1 VVRRLLAV
9 CLLAAALLAPVL
21 RGASAGI
28 LLEAEFVG
36 APVRV
41 EVGAEPDRALATV
54 AGRRYLVDLG
64 AGEVHALDGPAPDR
78 REPAALSAAVP
89 APPSSLERW
98 GEGPVV
104 ADHGSNYHVLI
115 VGERICA
122 EVLASPWMTGFTRPL
137 VRTVEL
143 LQRAESQLAPDPHDS
158 CPPVGFGI
166 YAADGF
172 PLLVGYKGEPLFR
185 VTRLRF
191 DHRPAAGELALRPT
205 PRAEAREAAGDR

>member
-1 VVRRLLAV
+1 M
-9 CLLAAALLAPVL
+9 
-21 RGASAGI
+21 
-28 LLEAEFVG
+28 
-36 APVRV
+36 
-41 EVGAEPDRALATV
+41 ATV

-64 AGEVHALDGPAPDR
+64 PGAVYALDGPTGDR
-78 REPAALSAAVP
+78 RGPVALSAPVP

-98 GEGPVV
+98 SEGPVV
-104 ADHGSNYHVLI
+104 ADHGSTYHVLI

-137 VRTVEL
+137 VQTLEL
-143 LQRAESQLAPDPHDS
+143 LQRPSRLAPEPHGP
-158 CPPVGFGI
+158 CPPVGFGL

-191 DHRPAAGELALRPT
+191 DHRPAASDLAQP
-205 PRAEAREAAGDR
+205 ADAAGCVLPELWAAH

>member
-1 VVRRLLAV
+1 MRRLLAP
-9 CLLAAALLAPVL
+9 CLLAVILLLPAG

-28 LLEAEFVG
+28 LLEAELG
-36 APVRV
+36 GTPVKV
-41 EVGAEPDRALATV
+41 EVGRDPARALAMV

-64 AGEVHALDGPAPDR
+64 PGEVRALDGPVPDR
-78 REPAALSAAVP
+78 RRPAALSAAVP

-98 GEGPVV
+98 SEGPVV
-104 ADHGSNYHVLI
+104 ADHGSTYHVLI

-122 EVLASPWMTGFTRPL
+122 EVLASPWMTGFTEPL
-137 VRTVEL
+137 VRTLAL
-143 LQRAESQLAPDPHDS
+143 LQRAEPGLAPRRHET
-158 CPPVGFGI
+158 CPPVGFPV

-191 DHRPAAGELALRPT
+191 DHRPAASDLAQP
-205 PRAEAREAAGDR
+205 ADAAGCGPGSC